1 MDRLV
6 LTVLILGCVILLCF
20 VLIQHPWIGSNEQ
33 ESTDKRA
40 KRELQDA
47 GLTCEAF
54 MGDESTLA
62 EVTNFDILQCGGFK
76 DGPPGMYQLKEK
88 SCYMS
93 MDHETVNNKCSMDN
107 AALKDP
113 VVKSIRPTQGGTN
126 CIIEFHDP
134 NIPETYL
141 TKVREEA
148 PSVIALKAALADAA
162 TRFAVSKT
170 ASDTA
175 TAERDKSSKALTD
188 AQKDLTKLESDAANL
203 QTNKTKKESDAS
215 TLREAAL
222 AKIEELVQCNPPS
235 VDEAKSSV
243 YKELAQDGTSN
254 FSCVSNGYVYKGPKG
269 IHSAHYQYHQS
280 GENLTKI
287 QDLAECAYMCDGDP
301 ECKIAHIWH
310 PWGAPPTEN
319 YCKKIKETAP
329 WNNEVENN
337 VEYYIKIH

>member
-6 LTVLILGCVILLCF
+6 LTVLIAGCVILLCF
-20 VLIQHPWIGSNEQ
+20 VLLQHQWIGSNVQ

-47 GLTCEAF
+47 GRTCEAF
-54 MGDESTLA
+54 QQDTESTLA
-62 EVTNFDILQCGGFK
+62 EVTNFDIVQCGGFK

-93 MDHETVNNKCSMDN
+93 MDHETVANNCSKTND
-107 AALKDP
+107 ALQDP
-113 VVKSIRPTQGGTN
+113 VVKSIKPTQGGTN
-126 CIIEFHDP
+126 CVIEFNDT
-134 NIPETYL
+134 NIPESYL
-141 TKVREEA
+141 TRVREAA
-148 PSVIALKAALADAA
+148 PSVIALKEALAESAVKFAA
-162 TRFAVSKT
+162 SKT
-170 ASDTA
+170 AWQTA
-175 TAERDKSSKALTD
+175 VTERDDSSKALTAAQD
-188 AQKDLTKLESDAANL
+188 ELIKLEGEAVKLQAQKTA
-203 QTNKTKKESDAS
+203 KESES
-215 TLREAAL
+215 TTLRAA
-222 AKIEELVQCNPPS
+222 ARAEIDRLVECNIRD
-235 VDEAKSSV
+235 VNSSV
-243 YKELAQDGTSN
+243 YKELAKDGTSN
-254 FSCVSNGYVYKGPKG
+254 FGCVSRGYVYKGPKG

-280 GENLTKI
+280 GENLTSI

-337 VEYYIKIH
+337 VEYYIKID